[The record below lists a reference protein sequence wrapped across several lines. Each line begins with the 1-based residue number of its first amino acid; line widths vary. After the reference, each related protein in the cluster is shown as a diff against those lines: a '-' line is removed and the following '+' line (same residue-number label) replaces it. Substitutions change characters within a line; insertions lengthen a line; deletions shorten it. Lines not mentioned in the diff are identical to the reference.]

1 MSTEKNLVDK
11 IDALTHTNVELLREL
26 SHLRDQVPV
35 EVQKAEE
42 KTDFRERE
50 IEALK
55 SQIRVWQERY
65 DAKRRYVLI
74 LEKQVAGYQ
83 KILAAIF

>member
-11 IDALTHTNVELLREL
+11 INALTHTNVELLREL

-55 SQIRVWQERY
+55 SQIRV
-65 DAKRRYVLI
+65 
-74 LEKQVAGYQ
+74 
-83 KILAAIF
+83 